1 MDEKIKNLW
10 NNNRLLFWILFP
22 LIAIVV
28 LVFTFR
34 DLILALLIGSARK
47 TSEEAKKQD
56 QTLQNQINE
65 QEKQAA
71 LEQQKA
77 DDAQKR
83 IDDRKDSDI
92 SDDWYKKK

>member
-10 NNNRLLFWILFP
+10 NNYRILFWILFP
-22 LIAIVV
+22 LIALVV

-83 IDDRKDSDI
+83 IDGRKDSDI